1 VLCNAAESAA
11 LQGLILRE
19 TSTLGLRIRQE
30 QRSCLDRHFET
41 VETAYGEIRIK
52 IGSLA
57 GEFLNAAPEF
67 EDCRAAAVKHGVAL
81 KEVQQ
86 VAIAAY
92 QKSVGEKKRE
102 EATR

>member
-1 VLCNAAESAA
+1 
-11 LQGLILRE
+11 
-19 TSTLGLRIRQE
+19 
-30 QRSCLDRHFET
+30 
-41 VETAYGEIRIK
+41 
-52 IGSLA
+52 LA